1 MILFYLNSIRF
12 VNLYYKLLNSV
23 SSIVKVTDV
32 NILRKNIIDNKC
44 DILIIEVDNSKKY
57 LDLVKNILKYK
68 KISIV
73 VIGNK
78 LDDISISNYYLSGVK
93 NVLNYNSSLYDSLI
107 CCLRKIDG
115 VNFKIKNNLK
125 KRLIAIGS
133 STGGTEA
140 LVNII
145 SNLNTDMPPI
155 VIAQHMPSMF
165 TNSFANRLNSLSN
178 LNVVEAKEGDVLNKN
193 MVYIAPGKHMLISL
207 KNSRPTLSI
216 IGNVKGQLYTPSV
229 DLLFNSLNNVFN
241 CKQVVGIILTGM
253 GKDGSK
259 GLKTLKDN
267 GSTTI
272 TQEKNSCVIYGM
284 PKEAFDIGASTY
296 SMNLKEIYTYLNK
309 YVRIDNCYS

>member
-1 MILFYLNSIRF
+1 MILFYLNSIRCI
-12 VNLYYKLLNSV
+12 NLYNKLVNNV
-23 SSIVKVTDV
+23 SSVVKVTDV
-32 NILRKNIIDNKC
+32 NILRKHIIDNKS

-68 KISIV
+68 KISII
-73 VIGNK
+73 VIGNN
-78 LDDISISNYYLSGVK
+78 LDDISISKYYLSGVK
-93 NVLNYNSSLYDSLI
+93 NLLLNKKIDIYDSLI
-107 CCLRKIDG
+107 SSLKKIKG
-115 VNFKIKNNLK
+115 VEFKIKNNLK

-145 SNLNTDMPPI
+145 SNLKTDMPPI

-165 TNSFANRLNSLSN
+165 TNSFANRLDNLSN
-178 LNVVEAKEGDVLNKN
+178 LNVVEAKEGDILSKN
-193 MVYIAPGKHMLISL
+193 TIYIAPGKHMLVSL

-216 IGNVKGQLYTPSV
+216 IDNVKDQLYTPSV
-229 DLLFNSLNNVFN
+229 DLLFNSLNKVFN
-241 CKQVVGIILTGM
+241 CKQIVGIILTGM

-267 GSTTI
+267 GATTI
-272 TQEKNSCVIYGM
+272 TQEKSSCVIYGM
-284 PKEAFDIGASTY
+284 PKEAVDIGASTY

-309 YVRIDNCYS
+309 YVRIDNF